1 MSSRLDPYF
10 SYELLNFQPFIGPL
24 FPINELVESVCH
36 SIILYYVC
44 GSGRGAGGKVWGRR
58 GIDRSKFDPS
68 KHSRPLP

>member
-10 SYELLNFQPFIGPL
+10 SYELLNFQLFIGPL

-44 GSGRGAGGKVWGRR
+44 GSGRGAGGEGVGKEGN
-58 GIDRSKFDPS
+58 
-68 KHSRPLP
+68 RPK